1 MEPEVQNNVVEM
13 KVKGL
18 QETNRKIS
26 MMKRI
31 IPNDAIGGLFD
42 VALEI
47 RNNAITGMQNTVKRS
62 DRVYKRRTVVHR
74 PSAPGWP
81 AAIDTGG
88 LVGSLVPEIGLDQQT
103 VRMGSI
109 ITGPPYPDFLE
120 KGTRKMEAR
129 TWLEPAIETTQDD
142 IENGVMKNIIAGIEA
157 L

>member
-1 MEPEVQNNVVEM
+1 MIGME
-13 KVKGL
+13 VKGL

-31 IPNDAIGGLFD
+31 IPNDATGGLFD

-47 RNNAITGMQNTVKRS
+47 RKNAIIGMQNTAKRS
-62 DRVYKRRTVVHR
+62 DKVYKRGVKVHR

-88 LVGSLVPEIGLDQQT
+88 LVGSLIPEIQLDQQA
-103 VRMGSI
+103 VKMGSI
-109 ITGPPYPDFLE
+109 IIGPPYPEFLE
-120 KGTRKMEAR
+120 KGTRKMEPR
-129 TWLEPAIETTQDD
+129 TWLEPAIETTKDD
-142 IENGVMKNIIAGIEA
+142 IEQGVMGKIIAGIEK